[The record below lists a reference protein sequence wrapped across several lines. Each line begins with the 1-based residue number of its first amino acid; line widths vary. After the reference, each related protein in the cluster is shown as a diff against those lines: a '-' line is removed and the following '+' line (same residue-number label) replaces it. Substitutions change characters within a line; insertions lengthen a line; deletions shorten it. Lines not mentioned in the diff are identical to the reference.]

1 MPDDA
6 TSADAPEVTFLPAPP
21 EVTVIVV
28 RGGRLYVGLGA
39 PPAPIGATYEEALA
53 SLPAWRRAM
62 PEGTE
67 LRPLAREGGAVEMV
81 FAGPDGRVHTVP
93 PNAGILAG
101 FRYARSRR
109 GFRLRAGLTCE
120 HMARALGLLIH
131 SREGAFAVG
140 EPL

>member
-1 MPDDA
+1 MLDPTPDP
-6 TSADAPEVTFLPAPP
+6 DAPEVTLEPAPP

-28 RGGRLYVGLGA
+28 RGGRVYVALGA

-53 SLPAWRRAM
+53 SLPAWRKAM

-67 LRPLAREGGAVEMV
+67 LRPVRREGGAVDLV
-81 FAGPDGRVHTVP
+81 FVGPDGRIHGVP

-101 FRYARSRR
+101 FRYARLRQ
-109 GFRLRAGLTCE
+109 GFRLRAGLTVE

-131 SREGAFAVG
+131 SREGAFAAG
-140 EPL
+140 AFL